1 MRTRTIDSAFEELK
15 NILGSSYYD
24 YLVNLINNN
33 YNLDVNKPFNEI
45 VNDVFDAYR
54 RASISLDDNKKNRLN
69 IIIDGLCKAAY
80 KREFDFCVWYKDNC
94 INPCNSWFN
103 FYVCCCF
110 CGCGCNNIMYFKYS

>member
-1 MRTRTIDSAFEELK
+1 M
-15 NILGSSYYD
+15 GSSYYD

-80 KREFDFCVWYKDNC
+80 KREFDLFASSKMDFSDGYPFLVEPSDIYVKRFYKEKKLEIIKDSFLNDE
-94 INPCNSWFN
+94 NKFN
-103 FYVCCCF
+103 
-110 CGCGCNNIMYFKYS
+110 